1 MVRYSFLHILPA
13 LLTSAVVTDRLG
25 WINFVE
31 GALARTLAV
40 KIDASRASFKA
51 LRDSEN
57 TLAGRRSIR
66 AGLYNQIGRIESDQ
80 SRGYEQ
86 KVAELRQQLARAETD
101 DQPLENEFELLK
113 RKAIRDSE
121 RAKWE
126 AVREVCGPYLLFFL
140 HTLIILVSTGRSWFS
155 SRKQQSRSS
164 RPCLQSLLLT
174 SNITVPRQLHLCG
187 PLSNTPLITGSLVT

>member
-1 MVRYSFLHILPA
+1 M
-13 LLTSAVVTDRLG
+13 
-25 WINFVE
+25 E
-31 GALARTLAV
+31 GALSRTLAG
-40 KIDASRASFKA
+40 KIDASRAPFKA

-66 AGLYNQIGRIESDQ
+66 AGLYNQIGRIEHDQ

-86 KVAELRQQLARAETD
+86 KVAELRQQLAKAEAE

-126 AVREVCGPYLLFFL
+126 AVREVRDSWLLFFL
-140 HTLIILVSTGRSWFS
+140 HMLTSPASMGRS
-155 SRKQQSRSS
+155 
-164 RPCLQSLLLT
+164 
-174 SNITVPRQLHLCG
+174 
-187 PLSNTPLITGSLVT
+187 